1 MKGLNDEKANA
12 FIKSAKKNMGELK
25 YRIIVSEEY
34 LKKNLN

>member
-1 MKGLNDEKANA
+1 MTKKQMLLLKVQ
-12 FIKSAKKNMGELK
+12 KKNMGELK